1 MYTVI
6 QRYSFDPRL
15 SEGLN
20 RNIKEDFVPLLRQ
33 SPCFVAYYWL
43 DTGDG
48 TGASIFVF
56 EDQASA
62 ASALELAANF
72 LREYLASL
80 VGKPDVIGGPVK
92 VYANCGL

>member
-15 SEGLN
+15 SAALN

-33 SPCFVAYYWL
+33 APGFVAYYWL

-48 TGASIFVF
+48 TGAALSVF
-56 EDQASA
+56 EDQAGADA
-62 ASALELAANF
+62 ALNLAADF

-80 VGKPDVIGGPVK
+80 VGKPDIIRGEVK